1 MSGADVTLRGRGVVR
16 GEAEGPALVARAPI
30 SFLGDIDIGSGRIV
44 GRVPGVAGETVAG
57 KVLVMPDSMGSAGA
71 WRFLFQLHAHGTH
84 PLAVIS
90 NVVPDASFLQGA
102 ILAGI
107 PVVCGADPDPLTTVA
122 TGDRVAVD
130 GGTGLCRVRPK
141 R

>member
-1 MSGADVTLRGRGVVR
+1 MSGAEVTLRGRGVVR
-16 GEAEGPALVARAPI
+16 GAAEGPALVSQAPI
-30 SFLGDIDIGSGRIV
+30 SFLGDIGIRSGRIV
-44 GRVPGVAGETVAG
+44 GKVPGVAGETVAG

-71 WRFLFQLHAHGTH
+71 WRFLFQLHVHGTH

-90 NVVPDASFLQGA
+90 HAMPDPSFLQGA

-107 PVVCGADPDPLTTVA
+107 PVVVGVDPDPLTAIA

-130 GGTGLCRVRPK
+130 GGSGLCRVRPK
-141 R
+141 N